1 MSARLEKHQTLR
13 EREGKGR
20 SGASRGG
27 FRPFGWLRNYFVRH
41 LQTFFYALGQLSR
54 RPFSTLM
61 TTAVIGIALAMPA
74 GLHVMLINVQQVVS
88 GWDGATQISLFLK
101 QDTSESRALTLADK
115 LRAQPE
121 IAIVDYISRE
131 QAMEEFRRLSGFGD
145 ALNALNENPLPTVL
159 VVHPTQL
166 IQSPEQ
172 VAELLQQLKSRPEVD
187 LAQLDMQW
195 VKRLFALMEI
205 GKRGVWV
212 LASLLALAVL
222 LVVGNTI
229 RLAIQNRRDEII
241 IIKLIGGTD
250 AFIRRPFLYTGFWY
264 GLLGGAIAYALVEI
278 SIWMLKSPVKNLAGL
293 YSSTFSL
300 ESLDLVTVAIL
311 LGFGTLLGLFG
322 SWLAVGR
329 HLRAIEPT

>member
-1 MSARLEKHQTLR
+1 MSGQMEKHKTLR
-13 EREGKGR
+13 EQDGRGR
-20 SGASRGG
+20 SGASRSG
-27 FRPFGWLRNYFVRH
+27 FHPGNWLRNYFIRH

-74 GLHVMLINVQQVVS
+74 GLHVLLINIQEVVS

-101 QDTSESRALTLADK
+101 QSTSESRAHGLADK

-121 IAIVDYISRE
+121 IAMVDYISSE

-159 VVHPTQL
+159 VVHPAITVKG
-166 IQSPEQ
+166 PEQ
-172 VAELLQQLKSRPEVD
+172 VGILLRELESRPEVD

-229 RLAIQNRRDEII
+229 RLAIQNRRDEIV

-264 GLLGGAIAYALVEI
+264 GLMGGVIAYALVEL
-278 SIWMLKSPVKNLAGL
+278 SLWLLKAPVRNLAGL
-293 YSSTFSL
+293 YSSQFTL
-300 ESLDLVTVAIL
+300 ESLDLVTTVIL